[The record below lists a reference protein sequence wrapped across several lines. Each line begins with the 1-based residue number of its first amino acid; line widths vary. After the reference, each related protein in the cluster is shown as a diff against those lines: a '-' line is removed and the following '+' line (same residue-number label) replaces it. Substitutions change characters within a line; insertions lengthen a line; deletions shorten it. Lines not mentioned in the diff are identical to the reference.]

1 MYIKKG
7 DSDMIVPR
15 HYENLRV
22 LHDGTMPARAYY
34 IPASKPMDNLVENRD
49 KSDRIQFL
57 NGSWRFRYFDSIYDV
72 KDKFFEPGYDA
83 SGFHRLNVPGCGRWT
98 DMILISIPISAIHFP
113 LTRPTFL
120 RTFHAAHICR
130 NLSIRKRKG
139 RLKHT

>member
-83 SGFHRLNVPGCGRWT
+83 SGFHRLNVPGVWQMDGY
-98 DMILISIPISAIHFP
+98 DSHQ

-120 RTFHAAHICR
+120 RTFHAAHICM